1 MVSSPCKDAE
11 DSCNLNED
19 NRCTT
24 CHRTV
29 DDIINWAKMSEEER
43 IKRMEVLKEKFSN

>member
-1 MVSSPCKDAE
+1 MVNSPCKDTE
-11 DSCNLNED
+11 DSCNLNKN

-29 DDIINWAKMSEEER
+29 DDIINWAEMTEEER
-43 IKRMEVLKEKFSN
+43 IQRMEELKEKYSN